1 MMNGKNVFGV
11 VCALFSSMTM
21 TAQNAPQL
29 GNATLDDVINAMTID
44 EKISIV
50 TGTGDDDVPTGTTDM
65 LAMIGST
72 RKIVPG
78 AAGLLMP
85 FHGLAFL
92 QSSWQT
98 VRPEYAL
105 TLQEEEQTAL
115 SIVLTFPSPL
125 CLLRHGTFLWSNP
138 LVMQW
143 AMRRWNMVWT
153 SCSLQR

>member
-21 TAQNAPQL
+21 TAQNVPQL

-78 AAGLLMP
+78 AAGDRK
-85 FHGLAFL
+85 
-92 QSSWQT
+92 S
-98 VRPEYAL
+98 V
-105 TLQEEEQTAL
+105 
-115 SIVLTFPSPL
+115 V
-125 CLLRHGTFLWSNP
+125 
-138 LVMQW
+138 
-143 AMRRWNMVWT
+143 
-153 SCSLQR
+153 